1 MSHDTI
7 ESLEEAV
14 RALPENLA
22 LRRQLAAALERAG
35 DADRA
40 LAQYDA
46 ILVRAAG
53 DGPAE
58 LGRARCLYEVG
69 RHVEA
74 LAAYDAAVAADVA
87 LADAALEGKIR
98 HAKDDPRARIRLVA
112 DGPGKDDK
120 RDAGEPP
127 PQVGEVE
134 KPTITFADVG
144 GLDELK
150 EKVRLRVLYPLKR
163 PDLYKAFGKKIGG
176 GLLLYGPP
184 GLRQDLPGAR
194 HRRRGGHPL
203 RRRRHR
209 RGARHVAR
217 AVGEEAARAVQDRA
231 RQKAPAIL
239 FFDEVDSL
247 GGRRSGLRHE
257 SYRTLVTQ
265 FLSELDGVNGQS
277 EGVLVI
283 GATNAP
289 WDVDP
294 AFRRPGRFGE
304 VLFVP
309 PPDLRARVEILKL
322 KLAGKPVAPD
332 VDVAEIA
339 RATELCSGADLDHVV
354 QSAIEAALAESLRGG
369 AVRTIT
375 TADLRAAQK
384 KVRPTTI
391 EWFSTAKNFA
401 TYANDS
407 GQFDEV
413 LDYLKR
419 HQL

>member
-1 MSHDTI
+1 MSDSI

-14 RALPENLA
+14 RALPENVA
-22 LRRQLAAALERAG
+22 LRRQLAAALEKAG

-40 LAQYDA
+40 LAEYDA
-46 ILVRAAG
+46 ILVRAGG
-53 DGPAE
+53 DGPAQ

-69 RHVEA
+69 RHAEA
-74 LAAYDAAVAADVA
+74 LEAYDAAVARDVS

-98 HAKDDPRARIRLVA
+98 RAKDDPRARIRLVA
-112 DGPGKDDK
+112 DGGDK
-120 RDAGEPP
+120 KAASEPP
-127 PQVGEVE
+127 PPVGDVE

-163 PDLYKAFGKKIGG
+163 PDLYKAFGKKVGG

-184 GLRQDLPGAR
+184 GCGKTFL
-194 HRRRGGHPL
+194 
-203 RRRRHR
+203 
-209 RGARHVAR
+209 AR
-217 AVGEEAARAVQDRA
+217 ATAGEAGIHFVAVGIEEVLDMWLGQSEKKLHELFRTARA
-231 RQKAPAIL
+231 KAPAIL

-265 FLSELDGVNGQS
+265 FLSELDGANGQS

-339 RATELCSGADLDHVV
+339 RATELSSGADLDHVV
-354 QSAIEAALAESLRGG
+354 QSAIETALAESLRGG

-375 TADLRAAQK
+375 TADLRAASK
-384 KVRPTTI
+384 KIKPTTL

-419 HQL
+419 HRL

>member
-1 MSHDTI
+1 MSDSI

-14 RALPENLA
+14 RALPENVA
-22 LRRQLAAALERAG
+22 LRRQLAAALEKAG

-40 LAQYDA
+40 LAEYDA
-46 ILVRAAG
+46 ILVRAGG
-53 DGPAE
+53 DGPAQ

-69 RHVEA
+69 RHAEA
-74 LAAYDAAVAADVA
+74 LEAYDAAVARDVS

-98 HAKDDPRARIRLVA
+98 RAKDDPRARIRLVA
-112 DGPGKDDK
+112 AGGDK
-120 RDAGEPP
+120 KAASEPP
-127 PQVGEVE
+127 PPVGDVE

-163 PDLYKAFGKKIGG
+163 PDLYKAFGKKVGG

-184 GLRQDLPGAR
+184 GCGKTFL
-194 HRRRGGHPL
+194 
-203 RRRRHR
+203 
-209 RGARHVAR
+209 AR
-217 AVGEEAARAVQDRA
+217 ATAGEAGIHFVAVGIEEVLDMWLGQSEKKLHELFATARA
-231 RQKAPAIL
+231 KAPAIL

-265 FLSELDGVNGQS
+265 FLSELDGANGQS

-322 KLAGKPVAPD
+322 KLAGKPVSAE
-332 VDVAEIA
+332 VDVTEVA
-339 RATELCSGADLDHVV
+339 RATERFSGADLDYVV

-369 AVRTIT
+369 AVRPVG
-375 TADLRAAQK
+375 TADLRAALARVK
-384 KVRPTTI
+384 PTTL

-401 TYANDS
+401 TYANET

-419 HQL
+419 HRL

>member
-1 MSHDTI
+1 MSDSI

-14 RALPENLA
+14 RALPENVA
-22 LRRQLAAALERAG
+22 LRRQLAAALEKAG

-40 LAQYDA
+40 LAEYDA
-46 ILVRAAG
+46 ILTRAAG
-53 DGPAE
+53 DAPAE

-69 RHVEA
+69 RHAEA
-74 LAAYDAAVAADVA
+74 LDAYDAAVARDVS

-98 HAKDDPRARIRLVA
+98 RAKDDPRARIRLVA
-112 DGPGKDDK
+112 DGGDK
-120 RDAGEPP
+120 KAASEPEHE
-127 PQVGEVE
+127 VGEVE

-163 PDLYKAFGKKIGG
+163 PDLYKAFGKKVGG

-184 GLRQDLPGAR
+184 GCGKTFL
-194 HRRRGGHPL
+194 
-203 RRRRHR
+203 
-209 RGARHVAR
+209 AR
-217 AVGEEAARAVQDRA
+217 ATAGEAGIHFVAVGIEEVLDMWLGQSEKKLHDLFKTARD
-231 RQKAPAIL
+231 KAPAIL

-265 FLSELDGVNGQS
+265 FLSELDGAGGQS

-339 RATELCSGADLDHVV
+339 RATELSSGADLDHLV
-354 QSAIEAALAESLRGG
+354 QSAIETALAESLRGG
-369 AVRTIT
+369 AVRAIDN
-375 TADLRAAQK
+375 ADLRSAAK
-384 KVRPTTI
+384 KVKPTTL

-419 HQL
+419 HRL

>member
-1 MSHDTI
+1 MSDSI

-22 LRRQLAAALERAG
+22 LRRQLAAALEKAG

-40 LAQYDA
+40 LAEYDA
-46 ILVRAAG
+46 ILTRADG
-53 DGPAE
+53 DGPAN
-58 LGRARCLYEVG
+58 LGRARSLYEVG
-69 RHVEA
+69 RHAEA
-74 LAAYDAAVAADVA
+74 LAAYEAAVKRDVA

-98 HAKDDPRARIRLVA
+98 RAKDDPRARIRLVA
-112 DGPGKDDK
+112 DGPGN
-120 RDAGEPP
+120 RDEEPRP
-127 PQVGEVE
+127 EVGEVE

-163 PDLYKAFGKKIGG
+163 PDLYKAFGKKVGG

-184 GLRQDLPGAR
+184 GCGKTFL
-194 HRRRGGHPL
+194 
-203 RRRRHR
+203 
-209 RGARHVAR
+209 AR
-217 AVGEEAARAVQDRA
+217 ATAGEAGIHFVAVGIEEVLDMWLGQSEKKLHELFKTARA
-231 RQKAPAIL
+231 KAPAIL

-265 FLSELDGVNGQS
+265 FLSELDGANGQS

-322 KLAGKPVAPD
+322 KLAGKPIAAD
-332 VDVAEIA
+332 IDVAEIA
-339 RATELCSGADLDHVV
+339 RTTELSSGADLDHVV
-354 QSAIEAALAESLRGG
+354 QSAIETALAESLRGG
-369 AVRTIT
+369 AVRSIT
-375 TADLRAAQK
+375 TADLRAAAK
-384 KVRPTTI
+384 KVKPTTL

-419 HQL
+419 HRL

>member
-1 MSHDTI
+1 MSDSI
-7 ESLEEAV
+7 DSLREAV
-14 RALPENLA
+14 RALPDNLA
-22 LRRQLAAALERAG
+22 LRRQLATALERDG
-35 DADRA
+35 DADGA
-40 LAQYDA
+40 LAEWDA
-46 ILVRAAG
+46 IVARAA
-53 DGPAE
+53 DDAPATM
-58 LGRARCLYEVG
+58 GRARCLYEVG
-69 RHVEA
+69 RHAEA
-74 LAAYDAAVAADVA
+74 LEAYDAAVARDVS
-87 LADAALEGKIR
+87 LADAALRDRIAR
-98 HAKDDPRARIRLVA
+98 AKDDPRARIRLVA
-112 DGPGKDDK
+112 DGGA
-120 RDAGEPP
+120 RRAEPP
-127 PQVGEVE
+127 PSVGDVE
-134 KPTITFADVG
+134 KPTVTFADVG

-150 EKVRLRVLYPLKR
+150 EKIRLRVLYPLKR
-163 PDLYKAFGKKIGG
+163 PDLYQAFGKKVGG

-184 GLRQDLPGAR
+184 GCGKTFL
-194 HRRRGGHPL
+194 
-203 RRRRHR
+203 
-209 RGARHVAR
+209 AR
-217 AVGEEAARAVQDRA
+217 ATAGEAGIHFVAVGIEEVLDMWLGQSEKKLHELFATAR
-231 RQKAPAIL
+231 RQAPAIL

-265 FLSELDGVNGQS
+265 FLSELDGAKGQS

-322 KLAGKPVAPD
+322 KLAGKPVAAD

-339 RATELCSGADLDHVV
+339 RATELWSGADLDHVV

-369 AVRTIT
+369 AVRAIT
-375 TADLRAAQK
+375 TADLRAAVK
-384 KVRPTTI
+384 RVKPTTI

-401 TYANDS
+401 TYANET

-419 HQL
+419 TRL

>member
-22 LRRQLAAALERAG
+22 LRRQLAAALEKAG
-35 DADRA
+35 YADRA
-40 LAQYDA
+40 LAEYDA
-46 ILVRAAG
+46 IVARAAG

-69 RHVEA
+69 RHAEA
-74 LAAYDAAVAADVA
+74 LAAYEAAVARDVA

-98 HAKDDPRARIRLVA
+98 RAKDDPRARIRLVA
-112 DGPGKDDK
+112 DGADK
-120 RDAGEPP
+120 KHVDEPK

-163 PDLYKAFGKKIGG
+163 PDLYKAFGKKVGG

-184 GLRQDLPGAR
+184 GCGKTFL
-194 HRRRGGHPL
+194 
-203 RRRRHR
+203 
-209 RGARHVAR
+209 AR
-217 AVGEEAARAVQDRA
+217 ATAGEAGIHFVAVGIEEVLDMWLGQSEKKLHELFKTARE
-231 RQKAPAIL
+231 KAPAIL

-265 FLSELDGVNGQS
+265 FLSELDGAGGQS

-339 RATELCSGADLDHVV
+339 RATELHSGADLDHVV
-354 QSAIEAALAESLRGG
+354 QSAIETALAESLRGG

-375 TADLRAAQK
+375 TNDLRAAQK
-384 KVRPTTI
+384 KIKPTTL

-419 HQL
+419 HRL

>member
-1 MSHDTI
+1 MSDSI

-14 RALPENLA
+14 RALPENVA
-22 LRRQLAAALERAG
+22 LRRQLAAALEKAG

-40 LAQYDA
+40 LAEYDA
-46 ILVRAAG
+46 ILTRAAG
-53 DGPAE
+53 DAPAE

-69 RHVEA
+69 RHAEA
-74 LAAYDAAVAADVA
+74 LVAYEAAVARDVA

-98 HAKDDPRARIRLVA
+98 RAKDDPRARIRLVA
-112 DGPGKDDK
+112 DGGDK
-120 RDAGEPP
+120 KAASEPP

-163 PDLYKAFGKKIGG
+163 PDLYKAFGKKVGG

-184 GLRQDLPGAR
+184 GCGKTFL
-194 HRRRGGHPL
+194 
-203 RRRRHR
+203 
-209 RGARHVAR
+209 AR
-217 AVGEEAARAVQDRA
+217 ATAGEAGIHFVAVGIEEVLDMWLGQSEKKLHELFKTARE
-231 RQKAPAIL
+231 KAPAIL

-332 VDVAEIA
+332 VDIAEIA
-339 RATELCSGADLDHVV
+339 RATELSSGADLDHVV
-354 QSAIEAALAESLRGG
+354 QSAIETALAESLRGG

-384 KVRPTTI
+384 KVKPTTL

-419 HQL
+419 HRL

>member
-1 MSHDTI
+1 MSDSI

-14 RALPENLA
+14 RALPENVA
-22 LRRQLAAALERAG
+22 LRRQLAAALEKAG

-40 LAQYDA
+40 LAEYDA
-46 ILVRAAG
+46 ILTRAAG

-58 LGRARCLYEVG
+58 LGRARCLYEIG
-69 RHVEA
+69 RHAEA
-74 LAAYDAAVAADVA
+74 LDAYDAAVARDVA

-98 HAKDDPRARIRLVA
+98 RAKDDPRARIRLVA
-112 DGPGKDDK
+112 DGGDK
-120 RDAGEPP
+120 KAANEPKP
-127 PQVGEVE
+127 EVGEVE

-163 PDLYKAFGKKIGG
+163 PDLYKAFGKKVGG

-184 GLRQDLPGAR
+184 GCGKTFL
-194 HRRRGGHPL
+194 
-203 RRRRHR
+203 
-209 RGARHVAR
+209 AR
-217 AVGEEAARAVQDRA
+217 ATAGEAGIHFVAVGIEEVLDMWLGQSEKKLHELFKTARE
-231 RQKAPAIL
+231 KAPAIL

-265 FLSELDGVNGQS
+265 FLSELDGANGQS

-339 RATELCSGADLDHVV
+339 RLTELWSGADLDHVV
-354 QSAIEAALAESLRGG
+354 QSAIEAALVESLRGG
-369 AVRTIT
+369 TVRTIT
-375 TADLRAAQK
+375 TDDLRASAK
-384 KVRPTTI
+384 KVKPTTL

-419 HQL
+419 HRL